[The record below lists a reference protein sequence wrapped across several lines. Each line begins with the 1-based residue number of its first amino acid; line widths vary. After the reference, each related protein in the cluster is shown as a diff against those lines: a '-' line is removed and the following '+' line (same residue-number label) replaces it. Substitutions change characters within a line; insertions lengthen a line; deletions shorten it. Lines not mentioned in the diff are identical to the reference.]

1 MGDYGEPIFMM
12 RVLLCVAV
20 LLAACAFAQR
30 PTDPG
35 CCSPWQWTGDI
46 SIINQFIA
54 YDFKNQRARIDS
66 ISTDGRNVTL
76 SSIIERFDTGNV
88 YEINW
93 ETETCTYFNVSGE
106 MPQACIPQGATHTFE
121 FTLGAELP
129 CRSYTF
135 KIPPIVNT
143 FVATADSCL
152 PVSGAILGRV
162 HGHYREADVFYFN
175 QKVHVPEP
183 GLFTPPTGCTHN

>member
-46 SIINQFIA
+46 SIINREQGEQINQFIA

-106 MPQACIPQGATHTFE
+106 MPEACIPQGATHTFE

-143 FVATADSCL
+143 FVAIAPASPCKSTDRRLCDAL
-152 PVSGAILGRV
+152 
-162 HGHYREADVFYFN
+162 DVF
-175 QKVHVPEP
+175 
-183 GLFTPPTGCTHN
+183 